1 MQTVRRA
8 AVTAATL
15 VAGVVAALALAGCAA
30 ADHDSAIAD
39 RAESDGAQGAPG
51 GQGAGPPAFGDA
63 DGATGPG
70 AADGGEA
77 GGTLTD
83 SRSIIFT
90 GEITL
95 LVEEV
100 SRGARDA
107 VALAQRHGGFVGGD
121 ERLSGDH
128 GDHARL
134 VLRIPSESF
143 TVAVDDLAGLGEEQ
157 SRRIDTEDVT
167 EAVVDIATRIAT
179 AQASVDRTRELME
192 RAETIADIVSVER
205 ELTDREARLASLQAR
220 QRELADLTALSTI
233 TVTLI
238 GPEESGTLTAEET
251 TLGFL
256 AGLSAGWHAF
266 TRSMTV
272 LVTVFGAL
280 LPWLIA
286 AGVPTA
292 ALLWWRRHRGRGVT
306 TAAPLGTP
314 PAGP

>member
-15 VAGVVAALALAGCAA
+15 VAGMVAALALAGCSA
-30 ADHDSAIAD
+30 ADHDDSGTAG
-39 RAESDGAQGAPG
+39 RAESDSAQGAPG
-51 GQGAGPPAFGDA
+51 GPGGA
-63 DGATGPG
+63 DGPDAS
-70 AADGGEA
+70 DGGEA
-77 GGTLTD
+77 GGTLADT
-83 SRSIIFT
+83 RSIIYT

-95 LVEEV
+95 LVEDV
-100 SRGARDA
+100 SQGARDA
-107 VALAQRHGGFVGGD
+107 AALAQRHGGFVGGD

-134 VLRIPSESF
+134 VLRIPSEHF
-143 TVAVDDLAGLGEEQ
+143 TVAVDDLAGLGDEQ

-167 EAVVDIATRIAT
+167 EEVVDLATRIAT

-192 RAETIADIVSVER
+192 RADSIADIVSVER

-220 QRELADLTALSTI
+220 QRELADLTALSTV

-238 GPEESGTLTAEET
+238 GPDESGALADEGVE
-251 TLGFL
+251 LGFL
-256 AGLSAGWHAF
+256 AGLNAGWHAF

-280 LPWLIA
+280 LPWLVA

-292 ALLWWRRHRGRGVT
+292 ALVWWGHRRGRS
-306 TAAPLGTP
+306 AAPTVP